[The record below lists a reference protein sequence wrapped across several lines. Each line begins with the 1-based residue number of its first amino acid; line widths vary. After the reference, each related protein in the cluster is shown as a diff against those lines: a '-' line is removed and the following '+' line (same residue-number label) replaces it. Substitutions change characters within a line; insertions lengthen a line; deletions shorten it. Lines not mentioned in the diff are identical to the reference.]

1 MSSDEKND
9 EVSNMLDNNGV
20 VEKKRMAVLKT
31 GTE

>member
-9 EVSNMLDNNGV
+9 EVSNMLDSNGV
-20 VEKKRMAVLKT
+20 EEKKRMAVLKT